1 MRMILHNLARP
12 RVNTITICMQILNT
26 SKKLIEKENNPEEAE
41 EVIESETDLEERS
54 QYEIDNDAK
63 RYRNK
68 IVLHDTVLIS
78 SSVINITYAWK
89 LLLSHLSYRVESQ
102 NFRME
107 MLY

>member
-1 MRMILHNLARP
+1 MILYSLARP
-12 RVNTITICMQILNT
+12 RVNTVTICMQILNT
-26 SKKLIEKENNPEEAE
+26 SKKLLEKENNPEEAE

-68 IVLHDTVLIS
+68 IVLHDTVLVS
-78 SSVINITYAWK
+78 SSVITYAWK

>member
-1 MRMILHNLARP
+1 MTYSLA

-26 SKKLIEKENNPEEAE
+26 SKKLLEKENNPEE

-68 IVLHDTVLIS
+68 IVLHDTVLVS
-78 SSVINITYAWK
+78 SSVIHIMRGSYYCHICRTGWK
-89 LLLSHLSYRVESQ
+89 AKTSGWRCCTDWPIMV
-102 NFRME
+102 
-107 MLY
+107 